1 MISTSKNKNVQN
13 QQNNSRKQQED
24 LVRLPKIWS
33 TYILLHKQLPKKN
46 VIENN
51 RAIKIAKKVVFGEK
65 FKHLLKD
72 TTEKQFNIIKMSFL
86 LKLI

>member
-1 MISTSKNKNVQN
+1 M
-13 QQNNSRKQQED
+13 
-24 LVRLPKIWS
+24 WS

-51 RAIKIAKKVVFGEK
+51 RAIKITKKVVFGEK

-72 TTEKQFNIIKMSFL
+72 TTEEQFNIIKMSFL
-86 LKLI
+86 GFPGGAVVESLPANAGDTGSSPGLGRSHMLRSD